1 MESLSLK
8 KEMNIR
14 RLVQSQKMPVAQTM
28 IPHLLTVLRKPSSAY
43 GGMLSATPVVFAR
56 EAIGGRIEEL
66 VHPLYILRTG
76 VF

>member
-8 KEMNIR
+8 KKMNIH
-14 RLVQSQKMPVAQTM
+14 RLVHSQKMPVDQTM
-28 IPHLLTVLRKPSSAY
+28 VPNLLTVLRKPNSAD